1 MAIFQGIIDYIRAGE
16 STDKN
21 LGLEIE
27 HFVVNDNGDQ
37 IGFDEISNLIFEVGN
52 RIGAEIH
59 YIDGFPVGY
68 YNGEYATS
76 LEPSCQF
83 EISINPYSD
92 LKEIEAVYRKFR
104 DLWDPVFKERGYH
117 FENGGNLEKVE
128 KKVITPDQIPL
139 SPKTRYKYMNNYFE
153 KSGRYGKYMMR
164 ASASTQISIDYAS
177 EEDLVKK
184 LRVLQ
189 KISPVL
195 MIMMEN
201 KFDAKSSL
209 DDAAKT
215 HLLRIQEWD
224 DLDDERTGFLKGS
237 LNEDFGYEKMADLIY
252 RTPLILLT
260 DNGETIDVGH
270 LSAEELISK
279 HFIEEDG
286 LDKKRETKLI
296 EHFMSMGFFHFRV
309 KKYIEIRVADSVPIE
324 KALGY
329 TALIKGLMYNPQTL
343 ELLDSE
349 LSGVK
354 TIEEIGEAVE
364 AIEKDGFDAVIY
376 KGRTAREWA
385 EELKTLAGKNL
396 WEEEAKFLNHV

>member
-104 DLWDPVFKERGYH
+104 DLWDPVFAECGYH

-329 TALIKGLMYNPQTL
+329 TALVKGLMYNPQTL